1 MCEYKGRSYSDRDTI
16 RDNCNTCS
24 CQVTFLS
31 ESSSLSSWS
40 SSCATLPTL
49 KVSKLKTGCMEVL
62 CSTNQCLVEEAVL
75 QEVWDTDFMQALNH
89 HHLMIHHHNRHHH
102 YHHHPYHHHQHFQVR
117 DGEEGGL
124 YSWRPA
130 NYSNFWGRF
139 VKIMIIIQKYKMRKA
154 R

>member
-1 MCEYKGRSYSDRDTI
+1 M
-16 RDNCNTCS
+16 
-24 CQVTFLS
+24 
-31 ESSSLSSWS
+31 
-40 SSCATLPTL
+40 
-49 KVSKLKTGCMEVL
+49 
-62 CSTNQCLVEEAVL
+62 L
-75 QEVWDTDFMQALNH
+75 QEVLDTDFMQALNH

-139 VKIMIIIQKYKMRKA
+139 VKIMIIIQKYKMREA
-154 R
+154 RKVRPDSVVFEILKGGIVNDGHAERFLH